1 VQREDAATGC
11 VLRIEAGEP
20 DPPCRDCGGILKTAT
35 VMFGDEV
42 IREPIGT
49 SLPLLLARL

>member
-1 VQREDAATGC
+1 MTGPL
-11 VLRIEAGEP
+11 VAILSGAG
-20 DPPCRDCGGILKTAT
+20 IA
-35 VMFGDEV
+35 DEV